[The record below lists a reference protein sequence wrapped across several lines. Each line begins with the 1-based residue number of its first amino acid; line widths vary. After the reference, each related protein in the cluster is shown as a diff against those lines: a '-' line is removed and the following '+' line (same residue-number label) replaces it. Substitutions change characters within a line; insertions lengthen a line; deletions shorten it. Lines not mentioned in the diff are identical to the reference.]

1 MAGASVP
8 GFAQRGQRDRSG
20 MCDALPMLGWGRILL
35 LVAIVP
41 ALSGCELL
49 AYGLVQSTKLPA
61 TRRSECAA
69 AEQACAERGLEEA
82 CSTIAECHRTGRGRP
97 RDEALAI
104 QYEQLACDDGSAR
117 RCAELAR
124 RLAQGSGAPR
134 DPARALLLLQ
144 RACYLGGSDECCELG
159 RVYEAGD
166 RRFGLAQGADAPR
179 ALAAY
184 RRACWHDAHG
194 PGRGC
199 DLAEQLAKK
208 PSAP

>member
-1 MAGASVP
+1 M
-8 GFAQRGQRDRSG
+8 
-20 MCDALPMLGWGRILL
+20 LPAMLGWGRILL
-35 LVAIVP
+35 LAIAVP
-41 ALSGCELL
+41 ALTGCELL

-82 CSTIAECHRTGRGRP
+82 CSTIAQCHRTGKGRR
-97 RDEALAI
+97 RDEALAL
-104 QYEQLACDDGSAR
+104 QYEQRACDDGSPR

-124 RLAQGSGAPR
+124 RFGEGQGAPR
-134 DPARALLLLQ
+134 DPARALALLQ
-144 RACYLGGSDECCELG
+144 RACYLGGSDECCLLG

-166 RRFGLAQGADAPR
+166 RRFGVTPGGDPPR

-184 RRACWHDAHG
+184 RRACWHDVHG
-194 PGRGC
+194 PGPGC

-208 PSAP
+208 RAP